1 MRIKLTI
8 AYDGTAY
15 SGFQS
20 QTNALAVQDV
30 LNRSLEDL
38 FGHPVKTIGA
48 SRTDTGVHAR
58 GNVAVFDIDTHILP
72 GKIALALNARL
83 PEDIRIVDSR
93 EVPDDFHPRY
103 CDCTKTYSYR
113 ILNRR
118 FPDPMLRLYT
128 LHYYYA
134 LDSDKM
140 KEAALHF
147 VGEHDFAGFCSAGYS
162 GKSTVR
168 TIYRSDVV
176 REGDLITYTVN
187 GKGFLYNMVRII
199 TGTLISV
206 GCGKIA
212 PEEIPSI
219 IAAKDRQ
226 LAGDTAL
233 AKGLTLEEICYA
245 ARIENAADGRL
256 IR

>member
-30 LNRSLEDL
+30 LNAALADL
-38 FGHPVKTIGA
+38 FGHPVKTTGA
-48 SRTDTGVHAR
+48 SRTDTGVHAK
-58 GNVAVFDIDTHILP
+58 GNVAVFDIETHILP

-83 PEDIRIVDSR
+83 PEDIRIIDSCA
-93 EVPDDFHPRY
+93 VADDFHPLRAE
-103 CDCTKTYSYR
+103 CVKTYSYR

-128 LHYYYA
+128 LHYYYP
-134 LDSDKM
+134 LDSGKM
-140 KEAALHF
+140 NEAARF
-147 VGEHDFAGFCSAGYS
+147 FIGTHDFAAFCSSGFS

-168 TIYRSDVV
+168 TIYRSEVV
-176 REGDLITYTVN
+176 RDGDLITYTVSGN
-187 GKGFLYNMVRII
+187 GFLYNMVRII
-199 TGTLISV
+199 SGTLINV
-206 GCGKIA
+206 GSGRTA
-212 PEEIPSI
+212 PEEIPVI
-219 IAAKDRQ
+219 IASRDRS

-233 AKGLTLEEICYA
+233 AKGLTLEEI
-245 ARIENAADGRL
+245 RF
-256 IR
+256 

>member
-30 LNRSLEDL
+30 LNGALADL

-93 EVPDDFHPRY
+93 QTADDFHPRY
-103 CDCTKTYSYR
+103 CDCVKTYSYR

-128 LHYYYA
+128 LHYYYD

-140 KEAALHF
+140 NEAAQFF
-147 VGEHDFAGFCSAGYS
+147 VGEHDFASFCSAGFS

-168 TIYRSDVV
+168 TIFRSEVS
-176 REGDLITYTVN
+176 REGDLITYTVSGN
-187 GKGFLYNMVRII
+187 GFLYNMVRII
-199 TGTLISV
+199 AGTLINV
-206 GCGKIA
+206 GCGKTA

-219 IAAKDRQ
+219 IAARNRF

-233 AKGLTLEEICYA
+233 AKGLTLEEIRYA
-245 ARIENAADGRL
+245 EEEEDRSTDPRHC
-256 IR
+256 

>member
-1 MRIKLTI
+1 MTVLNGEGEPQNMRIKLTI
-8 AYDGTAY
+8 AYDGTSY

-30 LNRSLEDL
+30 LNAALKDL

-58 GNVAVFDIDTHILP
+58 GNVAVFDIETHILP

-83 PEDIRIVDSR
+83 PEDIRITDSCR
-93 EVPDDFHPRY
+93 VEDDFHPLRAS
-103 CDCTKTYSYR
+103 CVKTYSYR

-128 LHYYYA
+128 LHYYYD

-140 KEAALHF
+140 NQAAHCF
-147 VGEHDFAGFCSAGYS
+147 IGEHDFAGFCSSGFS

-168 TIYRSDVV
+168 TIFRSEVE
-176 REGDLITYTVN
+176 RNGDLITYTVSGN
-187 GKGFLYNMVRII
+187 GFLYNMVRII
-199 TGTLISV
+199 AGTLIDV
-206 GCGKIA
+206 GCGRTA
-212 PEEIPSI
+212 PEEIPGI
-219 IAAKDRQ
+219 IAARDRS

-233 AKGLTLEEICYA
+233 AKGLTLEEIRY
-245 ARIENAADGRL
+245 R
-256 IR
+256 